1 MAGSEA
7 SGAWQLLKEVSG
19 SLSTRLRLIK
29 LHCECHC
36 KVSKMRLAAGR
47 RNHSA
52 AAGQGGREEKEGER
66 GALVAYT

>member
-1 MAGSEA
+1 MGRGEW
-7 SGAWQLLKEVSG
+7 GAWQLLKEVSG

-52 AAGQGGREEKEGER
+52 APGQEGKER
-66 GALVAYT
+66 GKLALVAYT

>member
-1 MAGSEA
+1 MA
-7 SGAWQLLKEVSG
+7 KEVSG

-52 AAGQGGREEKEGER
+52 GVDEEGKEEGEWGGMKER
-66 GALVAYT
+66 ERE